1 MTAIPLRERR
11 IDFVLI
17 AFYIINL
24 FFITYIVDLEQ
35 LVIADPSHFTYPSWP
50 PAFFVDMVHDYGRH
64 YDPVLMARPP
74 WWRATIWIDALLFG
88 PYYVAALY
96 AFIKGKNWIRTPALL
111 WSAVMMT
118 NVTIILFEERLGP
131 YATPA
136 WPRVLALNLPW
147 LLMPV
152 LTIWRMTRS
161 FRPFSHE

>member
-1 MTAIPLRERR
+1 MTPIPLRERKL
-11 IDFVLI
+11 DYVLI
-17 AFYIINL
+17 AFYALNL
-24 FFITYIVDLEQ
+24 FFITYIVDAEQ
-35 LVIADPSHFTYPSWP
+35 IIINDALHFDYPLWP
-50 PAFFVDMVHDYGRH
+50 PHYFVDMVHAYGFAH
-64 YDPVLMARPP
+64 DPLQIARPP
-74 WWRATIWIDALLFG
+74 WWRATIWIDAILFG

-131 YATPA
+131 FATPH

-152 LTIWRMTRS
+152 LTIYRVTRS
-161 FRPFSHE
+161 FYPFSR